1 MALVDHRSKGV
12 ACGRTNEVRAVSLA
26 YHWVGRSRM
35 SKALF
40 VGVCWLA
47 LGGAAAAAEI
57 HGTVS
62 EGGKTLVEGVPLK
75 VDCSGTSASGKTDQF
90 GSYSLKIAATG
101 ECVLSLEYKKASP
114 SVKITVYE
122 KPSRYDLI
130 VKEEAG
136 KLTLTRK

>member
-1 MALVDHRSKGV
+1 MR
-12 ACGRTNEVRAVSLA
+12 
-26 YHWVGRSRM
+26 
-35 SKALF
+35 KAILI
-40 VGVCWLA
+40 GVCFLA
-47 LGGAAAAAEI
+47 TAWAAGAAEI

-62 EGGKTLVEGVPLK
+62 EGGKTLEEGVPLK
-75 VDCSGTSASGKTDQF
+75 VDCSGVSASGKTDQF

-114 SVKITVYE
+114 SVKVTVYE

-136 KLTLTRK
+136 KLNLTRK